1 MTDRNSGNDRTEP
14 PASASSKQRGKVAA
28 RQSLSGSRSLAGLQ
42 SSRTPEYLVIGHI
55 CADLHPEGKVVLG
68 GTALYSALTAAR
80 LGWRTAVLTRG
91 IYGRS
96 VHGHEVPSLEPY
108 ADELSIIVQEADSTT
123 MFVNTYTAGRRT
135 QHLPHWAGPI
145 DLRGL
150 PPHWRN
156 AKIVHL
162 GPIAQEIDTKQS
174 GGLTSEFLGATP
186 QGWMR
191 DWPKPGGGRVT
202 TSHLRLPASLV
213 GALDGIVVSD
223 EEIAD
228 CRDTVEAVGSRRL
241 GAITMGDNGSKV
253 IYGGKRT
260 HVAAYKVPVAD
271 ATGAGD
277 TYAAAFFIKA
287 TDRSISAVKA
297 GQFASAVSALS
308 LTGVGVEHVPSEAEA
323 EAFMKTAEE
332 YPIRR

>member
-1 MTDRNSGNDRTEP
+1 MAQEPSAKSTRKRGGTPRQPLTSNRTM
-14 PASASSKQRGKVAA
+14 G
-28 RQSLSGSRSLAGLQ
+28 GLQ

-91 IYGRS
+91 VYGRE
-96 VHGHEVPSLEPY
+96 VHGHMVPSLEQF
-108 ADELSIIVQEADSTT
+108 ADELSIIVQEAESTT
-123 MFVNTYTAGRRT
+123 MFVNTYHAGRRT
-135 QHLPHWAGPI
+135 QVLPHWAEPI

-156 AKIVHL
+156 AKIIHL
-162 GPIAQEIDTKQS
+162 GPIAQEIDPRQT
-174 GGLTSEFLGATP
+174 GGLTPDFLGATP

-191 DWPKPGGGRVT
+191 NWPKPEGGRVT
-202 TSHLRLPASLV
+202 TSHLRLPATLV
-213 GALDGIVVSD
+213 GGLDGIVVSD

-228 CRDTVEAVGSRRL
+228 CRDTVEAVGARRL
-241 GAITMGDNGSKV
+241 GAITMGDNGSRV
-253 IYGGKRT
+253 IYGGQSE
-260 HVAAYKVPVAD
+260 HVAAYKVDVAD

-277 TYAAAFFIKA
+277 TYAAAFFIRA
-287 TDRSISAVKA
+287 TDRSVSAIKA
-297 GQFASAVSALS
+297 AQFASAVSALS
-308 LTGVGVEHVPSEAEA
+308 LTGIGASGIPTMAEIA
-323 EAFMKTAEE
+323 HFQETAQE

>member
-1 MTDRNSGNDRTEP
+1 MDQSAARGGKGKKP
-14 PASASSKQRGKVAA
+14 AKASA
-28 RQSLSGSRSLAGLQ
+28 RQPLSESRSMGGLQ

-80 LGWRTAVLTRG
+80 LGFRTAVLTRG
-91 IYGRS
+91 VYGRE
-96 VHGHEVPSLEPY
+96 VHGHMVPSLEQF

-123 MFVNTYTAGRRT
+123 MFVNTYKGGRRT
-135 QHLPHWAGPI
+135 QLLPHWAEPI

-156 AKIVHL
+156 AKIIHL
-162 GPIAQEIDTKQS
+162 GPIAQEIDPRQT
-174 GGLTSEFLGATP
+174 GGLTPGFLGATP

-191 DWPKPGGGRVT
+191 NWPKPEGGRVT

-213 GALDGIVVSD
+213 GSLDGIIVSD

-241 GAITMGDNGSKV
+241 GAITMGDNGSRV
-253 IYGGKRT
+253 IFGGKSD
-260 HVAAYKVPVAD
+260 HVAAYKVDVAD

-287 TDRSISAVKA
+287 IDRSLSAVKA
-297 GQFASAVSALS
+297 AQFASAVSALS
-308 LTGVGVEHVPSEAEA
+308 LTGIGVEGIPTAAAVDD
-323 EAFMKTAEE
+323 FLKNAEE

>member
-1 MTDRNSGNDRTEP
+1 MTDTTKSGKPGKKRAGSTVRQPLTEM
-14 PASASSKQRGKVAA
+14 
-28 RQSLSGSRSLAGLQ
+28 RSYGGLQ

-91 IYGRS
+91 IYGRE
-96 VHGHEVPSLEPY
+96 VHGHMVPSLEQF

-123 MFVNTYTAGRRT
+123 MFVNTYNAGRRT
-135 QHLPHWAGPI
+135 QLLPHWAEPI

-156 AKIVHL
+156 AKIIHL
-162 GPIAQEIDTKQS
+162 GPVAQEIDPRQT
-174 GGLTSEFLGATP
+174 GGLTPEFLGATP

-191 DWPKPGGGRVT
+191 NWPRPDGGKVT

-213 GALDGIVVSD
+213 GSLDGIVVSD
-223 EEIAD
+223 DEIAD
-228 CRDTVEAVGSRRL
+228 CRDTLEAVGARRL
-241 GAITMGDNGSKV
+241 GAVTMGDNGSKV
-253 IYGGKRT
+253 IYGGKVDY
-260 HVAAYKVPVAD
+260 VAAYKVDVAD

-277 TYAAAFFIKA
+277 TYAASFFIKA
-287 TDRSISAVKA
+287 TDRSMSAVKA
-297 GQFASAVSALS
+297 AQFASAVSAVS
-308 LTGVGVEHVPSEAEA
+308 LTGVGVDGIPTAGEVDE
-323 EAFMKTAEE
+323 FLKTAQE